1 MKIEMICKNYKLA
14 KRLSDVMTVKLN
26 RLDKFFPDSKTPI
39 KVVMS
44 TDNGKRCKMEVSI
57 NFYGAHIRSEV
68 SGDTMYYIIDDI
80 IPKLE
85 RQIVKHRA
93 KLSRKQ
99 SLPLII
105 EDVEIEEEIN
115 KETEY
120 FNQIAKVKKFPI
132 QSIEVKEA
140 VEELEMV
147 GHDFYLFVNSAT
159 GNVEAVY
166 RRKDGT
172 LGLLQPYVE

>member
-1 MKIEMICKNYKLA
+1 MKIEIVCKNYKMA
-14 KRLSDVMTVKLN
+14 KRLEEIITTKLN
-26 RLDKFFPDSKTPI
+26 KLDKFFPDTKTPI
-39 KVVMS
+39 KVVLS
-44 TDNGKRCKMEVSI
+44 TDNGKKSKMEVSI
-57 NFYGAHIRSEV
+57 NYYGAHIRSEE

-80 IPKLE
+80 LPKLE
-85 RQIVKHRA
+85 RQVVKHRS
-93 KLSRKQ
+93 KIGRKQ
-99 SLPLII
+99 SLPLVP
-105 EDVEIEEEIN
+105 EEVELQEEIE

-140 VEELEMV
+140 VEELEMI
-147 GHDFYLFVNSAT
+147 GHDFYLFVNAST

-172 LGLLQPYVE
+172 IGLLQPYVE